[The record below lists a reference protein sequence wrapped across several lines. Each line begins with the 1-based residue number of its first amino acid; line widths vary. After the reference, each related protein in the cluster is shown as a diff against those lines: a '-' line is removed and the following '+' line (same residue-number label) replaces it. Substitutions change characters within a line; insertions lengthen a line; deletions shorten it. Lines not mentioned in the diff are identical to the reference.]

1 MLPSISNFQA
11 GSGFSRNA
19 LCFSNW
25 YLQKVLQLKLSCQFP
40 VYKIMFIKEANQ
52 IV

>member
-1 MLPSISNFQA
+1 MLSSISNFQA
-11 GSGFSRNA
+11 DSGFACNG

-25 YLQKVLQLKLSCQFP
+25 YLQKVLQLKLWCQFP
-40 VYKIMFIKEANQ
+40 VYKIMLIKEVNQ